1 MARQFD
7 LIVVGGGINGAGIA
21 RDAALRGVKV
31 LLIEA
36 RDFAA
41 GASGHNGRMIHGGL
55 RYLETAQIGLVREAL
70 RERGTLLRIAP
81 HLVHRSTL
89 LIPIR
94 RGIGRPSWMVRLG
107 LLALDI
113 LAPGQLAPHR
123 RLNRAAALA
132 RVPSL
137 RADTLRAAFVMQDAF
152 AEHAERLT
160 IENVVDAAAHGAEV
174 HSHAPVTR
182 IVRDPSGALR
192 VTWRGETGDETAI
205 APVVVNSTGAWADAL
220 MAEAAGTNTRL
231 VAKAM
236 GSFIVMKPFAGAPNE
251 AVFFE
256 AKSDGRPIILTPWL
270 GNLLVGTTDRVIDG
284 PVEAA
289 QAGKVEVDY
298 LVEAMQQT
306 FTQGSIHRSDILY
319 TYTGVRPLP
328 YATGQSHKIA
338 RKHVVL
344 HHDGALAGMI
354 TVLGGKLSTVR
365 SLAQEVTDK
374 AIALH
379 GGTFGTS
386 DTARQP
392 LPGAVD
398 HGARAL
404 LPGSGLSDK
413 TRARLLGLYG
423 ERSVEVLAIAQ
434 SAADLSEVIDDE
446 TGAIAAEFVFA
457 VEHEFAASLADI
469 LLRRTLLGY
478 RTGNGQHLFAAFR
491 RIARDHLGWD
501 DARIEADI
509 DDYLAHVAATD
520 GSRFHDLHPAPD
532 TPIIPNTRA
541 SA

>member
-1 MARQFD
+1 
-7 LIVVGGGINGAGIA
+7 
-21 RDAALRGVKV
+21 
-31 LLIEA
+31 
-36 RDFAA
+36 
-41 GASGHNGRMIHGGL
+41 
-55 RYLETAQIGLVREAL
+55 
-70 RERGTLLRIAP
+70 
-81 HLVHRSTL
+81 
-89 LIPIR
+89 
-94 RGIGRPSWMVRLG
+94 
-107 LLALDI
+107 
-113 LAPGQLAPHR
+113 
-123 RLNRAAALA
+123 
-132 RVPSL
+132 
-137 RADTLRAAFVMQDAF
+137 
-152 AEHAERLT
+152 
-160 IENVVDAAAHGAEV
+160 
-174 HSHAPVTR
+174 
-182 IVRDPSGALR
+182 
-192 VTWRGETGDETAI
+192 
-205 APVVVNSTGAWADAL
+205 
-220 MAEAAGTNTRL
+220 
-231 VAKAM
+231 
-236 GSFIVMKPFAGAPNE
+236 MKPFAGAPDE

-256 AKSDGRPIILTPWL
+256 AESDGRPIILTPWL

-354 TVLGGKLSTVR
+354 TVLGGKLSTFR

-491 RIARDHLGWD
+491 RIARDQLGWD
-501 DARIEADI
+501 DARIGADI

-520 GSRFHDLHPAPD
+520 GGRFHDLHPAPD